1 MGHKTPLGA
10 SPSVALRA
18 GATPLGPCA
27 PGLAPPFGLHA
38 HVPSYPQG
46 LLRPGLKRPGLKRP
60 LRLKC
65 LFGTGSNARP
75 SSLVCPGG
83 QWWRR
88 LRVRPLNWGGHHFF
102 FFKAGEPLRLLAG
115 TRTWLLA
122 KLTTNKKNKNP
133 NLCHFLKN
141 GSFLAASSISMQ
153 LATLPFAEPSS
164 RSWGSTHD
172 GSGPRKTHP
181 TFFENKMVS
190 APGGFSASSWQA
202 FFQAAFGFM
211 PPPLRLHAASPSAG
225 RLLTLVAALPVKK
238 EGEGVRR
245 EQGAWNAM
253 CRELG
258 TEEWS
263 GSPKPKLW
271 LPEKKNFMHSHV

>member
-1 MGHKTPLGA
+1 MHKATFFFNKKNGNVHPPRGKEGIFWTPPRGKEGIFWTPPLPWEGGDVPPPPEGEKGTTTATNQGGSKPTSQFWSMGFWRLPLRLKKTTKNKREMGHKTPLGA

-38 HVPSYPQG
+38 RVPSHPQGLKRPG

-88 LRVRPLNWGGHHFF
+88 LLRVRPLNWGGHHFF

-122 KLTTNKKNKNP
+122 KLTTNKKKQEP
-133 NLCHFLKN
+133 KPL
-141 GSFLAASSISMQ
+141 SFLEKWE
-153 LATLPFAEPSS
+153 LF
-164 RSWGSTHD
+164 
-172 GSGPRKTHP
+172 
-181 TFFENKMVS
+181 
-190 APGGFSASSWQA
+190 GG
-202 FFQAAFGFM
+202 
-211 PPPLRLHAASPSAG
+211 L
-225 RLLTLVAALPVKK
+225 
-238 EGEGVRR
+238 
-245 EQGAWNAM
+245 
-253 CRELG
+253 
-258 TEEWS
+258 
-263 GSPKPKLW
+263 
-271 LPEKKNFMHSHV
+271 